1 MPEAAGVVVQLIN
14 GSFYASILFLTA
26 VGLNVIFG
34 ILGILNL
41 AHGSFYMLGAYIA
54 YTIMVLA
61 LGVSWGS
68 LLAASIAAFVTLALI
83 GVAVERGLI
92 KPLYN
97 RPEEHQLLLT
107 FGLILVFDDLVKM
120 IWGPEY
126 KSFPRV
132 PGGQV
137 VIGTHRVPVFDFV
150 VIVVAFAVAWALE
163 RFFKGTITGKRMRAV
178 GYDKEVASALGI
190 DAVKYMALAFAL
202 GSGLAGLAG
211 AVAGPLYTAQPG
223 MGLDI
228 IIYSFAVIVIGGA
241 GSIIGSL
248 VGAYIVGLSRSI
260 MYIIYPRLDIA
271 LIYIIMILVL
281 LVKPE
286 GLFARVEVERR

>member
-34 ILGILNL
+34 ILGVLNL

-54 YTIMVLA
+54 YTIMVMA

-68 LLAASIAAFVTLALI
+68 LLAASIVAFVTLALI

-120 IWGPEY
+120 IWGPQY
-126 KSFPRV
+126 KSFPRL

-137 VIGTHRVPVFDFV
+137 VIGSHSVPVFDFV

-163 RFFKGTITGKRMRAV
+163 RFFKATITGKRMRAV

-190 DAVKYMALAFAL
+190 DAVKYMVLAFAL